1 MAVALE
7 TYTFSHQRNGAHSK
21 EGGSHINPQMGAT
34 RMTTA
39 SPLPMDPSN
48 LIPPSRHENITRS
61 RFGRVSESEAVEGI
75 VGVAMVGLLEKDPR
89 LAMRAARVLLEDGY
103 RSRQSARR
111 ARRRTRMRYGGD

>member
-7 TYTFSHQRNGAHSK
+7 TYTFSHQRNGAHSEE
-21 EGGSHINPQMGAT
+21 EGLSINPQMGAS

-39 SPLPMDPSN
+39 SPLPMQPSTS
-48 LIPPSRHENITRS
+48 LPPSRDQNITRGK
-61 RFGRVSESEAVEGI
+61 FGRVSESEAMEGI

-111 ARRRTRMRYGGD
+111 ARRRGRMRLSDG

>member
-1 MAVALE
+1 
-7 TYTFSHQRNGAHSK
+7 
-21 EGGSHINPQMGAT
+21 
-34 RMTTA
+34 MTTA